1 MKIENF
7 ILCAINRIDQ
17 MAHQETPTQKM
28 RGIENHLGEIITSMG
43 QLKGRSAKMARLAAY
58 ITIRGEVTQKLLRE
72 ITGYSLGT
80 VSSSLQILEKMGF
93 VSKYKDSN
101 SREYLY
107 RYEESYAQ
115 SQSRSIMNVLE
126 YFGELDEFLK
136 HMAGKLDKHHLK
148 EKEGYENIREF
159 IENMRRL
166 FQAVEEALS
175 KLSRPVERGVKIKD
189 ETKQ

>member
-7 ILCAINRIDQ
+7 ILCAIDRIDQ
-17 MAHQETPTQKM
+17 MTHQETPAQKL
-28 RGIENHLGEIITSMG
+28 RDIENHLVEIITSMG
-43 QLKGRSAKMARLAAY
+43 QLKGRSDKMAKLAAY
-58 ITIRGEVTQKLLRE
+58 ITIRGEVTQKSLRE

-93 VSKYKDSN
+93 VSKYQNSN

-126 YFGELDEFLK
+126 YFRELDEFLSQ
-136 HMAGKLDKHHLK
+136 MEGKLDKPHLK
-148 EKEGYENIREF
+148 GKEGYENITEF

-166 FQAVEEALS
+166 FPVVEEALS
-175 KLSRPVERGVKIKD
+175 KFSRPAEKGSKD
-189 ETKQ
+189 KR

>member
-7 ILCAINRIDQ
+7 ILCAINIIDQ
-17 MAHQETPTQKM
+17 MTHQETPAQKLQD
-28 RGIENHLGEIITSMG
+28 IKNHLVEIITSMV
-43 QLKGRSAKMARLAAY
+43 QLKGRSDKLDKIAAY

-93 VSKYKDSN
+93 VSKYKNSN
-101 SREYLY
+101 SREHLY
-107 RYEESYAQ
+107 RYEESYTQ

-126 YFGELDEFLK
+126 YFRELDEFLSQ
-136 HMAGKLDKHHLK
+136 MEDKLDKPHLK
-148 EKEGYENIREF
+148 GKEGYKKIREF

-166 FQAVEEALS
+166 FPVVEDALS
-175 KLSRPVERGVKIKD
+175 KLSGPVERGSQVKR
-189 ETKQ
+189 

>member
-7 ILCAINRIDQ
+7 ILGAIDKIDQ
-17 MAHQETPTQKM
+17 MTHQETPAQKL
-28 RGIENHLGEIITSMG
+28 RDIENRLGEIITSMG
-43 QLKGRSAKMARLAAY
+43 QLKGRSDKMAKLAAY

-101 SREYLY
+101 SKEYLY

-115 SQSRSIMNVLE
+115 SQSSSIMNVLE
-126 YFGELDEFLK
+126 YFRELDEFLK
-136 HMAGKLDKHHLK
+136 QMGDKLDKHNLK
-148 EKEGYENIREF
+148 GKEGYEHIREF

-175 KLSRPVERGVKIKD
+175 KLSRPVERGSQD
-189 ETKQ
+189 

>member
-7 ILCAINRIDQ
+7 ILCAIDRIDQ
-17 MAHQETPTQKM
+17 MTHQETPAQKL
-28 RGIENHLGEIITSMG
+28 RDIENQLVEIITSMG
-43 QLKGRSAKMARLAAY
+43 QLKGRSDKMAKLAAC

-126 YFGELDEFLK
+126 YFRELDEFLK
-136 HMAGKLDKHHLK
+136 QMDDKLDKPHLK
-148 EKEGYENIREF
+148 GKEGYENITEF

-166 FQAVEEALS
+166 FPAVEEALS
-175 KLSRPVERGVKIKD
+175 KFSGPAEKGSQDKR
-189 ETKQ
+189 

>member
-17 MAHQETPTQKM
+17 MTHQETPAQKL
-28 RGIENHLGEIITSMG
+28 RDIENHLVEIITSMG
-43 QLKGRSAKMARLAAY
+43 QLKGRSDKMAKLAAY
-58 ITIRGEVTQKLLRE
+58 ITIHGEVTQKFLRE

-93 VSKYKDSN
+93 VRIYKDSN

-107 RYEESYAQ
+107 RYEESYTQ
-115 SQSRSIMNVLE
+115 SQSKSMMNVLE
-126 YFGELDEFLK
+126 YLRELDEFLSQ
-136 HMAGKLDKHHLK
+136 MEAKLDKPRLK
-148 EKEGYENIREF
+148 GKEGYKDVKEF

-166 FQAVEEALS
+166 FSVVEEAIS
-175 KLSRPVERGVKIKD
+175 KFSGSNQKSRLR
-189 ETKQ
+189 

>member
-7 ILCAINRIDQ
+7 ILYAINRIDQ
-17 MAHQETPTQKM
+17 MAHQKTPAQKL
-28 RGIENHLGEIITSMG
+28 RDIENHLVEIITSMG
-43 QLKGRSAKMARLAAY
+43 QLKGRSEKIAKLAAY

-80 VSSSLQILEKMGF
+80 ISSSLQILEKMGF

-107 RYEESYAQ
+107 RYEESYTQ
-115 SQSRSIMNVLE
+115 SQSKSMMTVLE
-126 YFGELDEFLK
+126 YLRELDEFLSQ
-136 HMAGKLDKHHLK
+136 MEGKLNKPRLK
-148 EKEGYENIREF
+148 GKEGYENVKEF
-159 IENMRRL
+159 IENMRHL
-166 FQAVEEALS
+166 FPIVEDALS
-175 KLSRPVERGVKIKD
+175 KLSGQPKREVKIKD

>member
-7 ILCAINRIDQ
+7 ILCVTNIIDQ
-17 MAHQETPTQKM
+17 MAQQKNPAQKLM
-28 RGIENHLGEIITSMG
+28 DIENHLVEIITSMG
-43 QLKGRSAKMARLAAY
+43 KLKGRSDKMAKLAAY
-58 ITIRGEVTQKLLRE
+58 ITIRGEVTQKSLRE

-93 VSKYKDSN
+93 VSKHKDSN

-107 RYEESYAQ
+107 RYEESYTQ
-115 SQSRSIMNVLE
+115 SQSKSMMNVLE
-126 YFGELDEFLK
+126 YLRELNEFLSQ
-136 HMAGKLDKHHLK
+136 MEGKLNKPRLK
-148 EKEGYENIREF
+148 GKEGYENVKEF

-166 FQAVEEALS
+166 FLVVEEALS
-175 KLSRPVERGVKIKD
+175 KFSGQPKREVKTRD